1 MNKQETVAGAE
12 ERRERNLRSAATAT
26 RVRALLPLL
35 GLLAIISVFAVLTG
49 GQIISARSIRLI
61 LSQVYP
67 LMIASTGVFM
77 VMTLGSLDFSQG
89 SILGIAS
96 IVVSWLSFYNIPLAI
111 VGGIVTGALIGLMN
125 GFFHVKFRIP
135 SFIVTICTMY
145 LFRGLC
151 AFLTTNAPVAATPVI
166 TALNEDWLKLV
177 ITLAVLTVAYGVFQY
192 TRVGI
197 DLKAVGAGEQ
207 AARVSGV
214 RTDLL
219 KVLTFVAAGAITG
232 IAAFVNVVKVG
243 SITSTAGN
251 QFETQILIALVL
263 GGLPISGGAKVRFS
277 NIMIG
282 TLISLILNNGLVM
295 VGLDT
300 AMQQL
305 IKGVIFLAVVALT
318 IDRKSL
324 QVIK

>member
-1 MNKQETVAGAE
+1 MQQET
-12 ERRERNLRSAATAT
+12 AARPGKWKQILVSP
-26 RVRALLPLL
+26 RVKALLPLL
-35 GLLAIISVFAVLTG
+35 GLLIIIAAFALMTD
-49 GQIISARSIRLI
+49 GQIISPRSIRLI

-67 LMIASTGVFM
+67 LMIACTGVFM

-89 SILGIAS
+89 SILGMAS
-96 IVVSWLSFYNIPLAI
+96 IVVSALSFWNIPLAI
-111 VGGIVTGALIGLMN
+111 LGGILTGAAIGLLN
-125 GFFHVKFRIP
+125 GFFHIKFRIP

-151 AFLTTNAPVAATPVI
+151 AYLTTNAPVAATPAI
-166 TALNEDWLKLV
+166 TALNQDWIKLL
-177 ITLAVLTVAYGVFQY
+177 ITGLVLLASYILFEY
-192 TRVGI
+192 TRLGI
-197 DLKAVGAGEQ
+197 SLKATGAGEM
-207 AARVSGV
+207 AARYSGI
-214 RTDLL
+214 RTDRLKLL
-219 KVLTFVAAGAITG
+219 SFVAAGAITG

-251 QFETQILIALVL
+251 QFETNILIALVL

-277 NIMIG
+277 NILIG

-295 VGLDT
+295 LGLDT

-305 IKGVIFLAVVALT
+305 IKGMIFLAVVALT

-324 QVIK
+324 KVIK